1 MKEPTTIAAHSSHAT
16 SVLFSSDNRIL
27 VSAGMDRTVRLW
39 SVPSWQ
45 PLGVFQGHEHSV
57 DALALSPDGTTL
69 ATGSTDTTVRLWSFP
84 SGKAL
89 KTLEAH
95 KKTVVGVAISPDSR
109 SLAGGVEYMVLVLG
123 IENGTSVAEL
133 PVGVKGV
140 YQLAFSPG
148 GKWLAMAAADGKA
161 RVWNLA

>member
-16 SVLFSSDNRIL
+16 SVLFSPDNRAL
-27 VSAGMDRTVRLW
+27 VSAGMDKTVRLW

-45 PLGVFQGHEHSV
+45 PLGVFQGHENSV
-57 DALALSPDGTTL
+57 NALALSPDGTTL

-95 KKTVVGVAISPDSR
+95 KKTVACVAISPDSR
-109 SLAGGVEYMVLVLG
+109 TLAVGVEYMVLVSV
-123 IENGTSVAEL
+123 IEDETSLLEL
-133 PVGVKGV
+133 PVRVKG
-140 YQLAFSPG
+140 L
-148 GKWLAMAAADGKA
+148 
-161 RVWNLA
+161 